1 MAPLAV
7 PALGSKCARS
17 HPPVVEPAVDD
28 DLHGRIFP
36 EDLKQRPTR
45 VLAGSRNHNEEGTF
59 AVLHTGF
66 SLVRVKITPGTPGK
80 QQEDCRSARPAHAR
94 WMVPEGVCFRE
105 RCIADARLVTCADR
119 LSR

>member
-45 VLAGSRNHNEEGTF
+45 VLAGSRDHNEEGTF

-66 SLVRVKITPGTPGK
+66 SLVRVKITPGTPGT
-80 QQEDCRSARPAHAR
+80 QQEVLSVRSPRPGA
-94 WMVPEGVCFRE
+94 MDGPCGGVLPRK
-105 RCIADARLVTCADR
+105 CIADAR
-119 LSR
+119 